1 MRTPV
6 RSSALSD
13 AALEK
18 ARGIARGLNGSLSIG
33 ITSSDAFHP
42 KIFAL
47 IRQFQVQNMAVQV
60 HRWKPIC
67 RR

>member
-6 RSSALSD
+6 RSALSD

-18 ARGIARGLNGSLSIG
+18 ARGIARGLNGNLSIG